1 MKLCWEGIKNQIKFL
16 IFGLTVAQSS
26 CTLIIREIYPKTM
39 DSIILD
45 DYMDDMLLKAQPEE
59 LLHFH

>member
-1 MKLCWEGIKNQIKFL
+1 MAPSSF
-16 IFGLTVAQSS
+16 TV
-26 CTLIIREIYPKTM
+26 IIREIYPKTM